1 MSRRDPGRYVV
12 DGSGQRVGIILSLD
26 EYERRIRS
34 PRRRRGRGP
43 KTRDLA
49 AVAGRLRWK
58 GDALAAQRALRD
70 EW

>member
-1 MSRRDPGRYVV
+1 MSRRDPDRYVV
-12 DGSGQRVGIILSLD
+12 DGSGHRVGVILSLD

-34 PRRRRGRGP
+34 PRRRRDRGP

-49 AVAGRLRWK
+49 AVAGRLKWK